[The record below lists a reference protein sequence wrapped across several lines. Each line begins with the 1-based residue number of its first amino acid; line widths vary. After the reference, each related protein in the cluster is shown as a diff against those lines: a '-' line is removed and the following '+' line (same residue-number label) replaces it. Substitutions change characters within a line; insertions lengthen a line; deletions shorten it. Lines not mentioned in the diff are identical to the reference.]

1 MLRTL
6 FIPLLLA
13 LALAVTSVTPAPAQA
28 ASASNEELKAAL
40 RDLLRENPDLILQV
54 LRDNSET
61 VLEIAQQGSN
71 VRRKKALIA
80 QWQTDL
86 TQPKKANLEG
96 RPMRGPANAPVTI
109 VAYSDFTCPYCQQ
122 AAGTM
127 ELLLAN
133 YKDKVRYVFKHMP
146 LDSHDNARLAS
157 EYHVAAG
164 LQDGKKAWAFYE
176 TVFRDREKLVA
187 EGEPFLKKAA
197 AEAGLDMKRLG
208 PRAERAGHSV
218 LPGQRPGHSRLAAA
232 GPVLRRCGHGA
243 GGGGQG
249 QEIAGRSAHG
259 ATRAAPALP
268 GRPVCIGAAITAGKT
283 ERDGRAR
290 ATSCGG
296 VPG

>member
-6 FIPLLLA
+6 FIALLLA
-13 LALAVTSVTPAPAQA
+13 LTLAATPVVPAPAQA
-28 ASASNEELKAAL
+28 ASNEELKSAL
-40 RDLLRENPDLILQV
+40 RDLLKENPELIMQV

-71 VRRKKALIA
+71 VRRKKALLA
-80 QWQTDL
+80 QWQADL

-146 LDSHDNARLAS
+146 LDSHDNARLAA

-176 TVFRDREKLVA
+176 TVFRDREKLTS

-197 AEAGLDMKRLG
+197 TEAGLDMKRLAQDIKG
-208 PRAERAGHSV
+208 KKVKDSIEEDMAEARALNVQGTPYFLVNDLVIRGS
-218 LPGQRPGHSRLAAA
+218 LPLDLFSDAVDMALEAAA
-232 GPVLRRCGHGA
+232 
-243 GGGGQG
+243 
-249 QEIAGRSAHG
+249 
-259 ATRAAPALP
+259 
-268 GRPVCIGAAITAGKT
+268 KT
-283 ERDGRAR
+283 KK
-290 ATSCGG
+290 
-296 VPG
+296 

>member
-13 LALAVTSVTPAPAQA
+13 LALAVTSVAPAPAQA

-80 QWQTDL
+80 QWQMDL

-197 AEAGLDMKRLG
+197 AEAGLDMKRLAQDIKG
-208 PRAERAGHSV
+208 KKVKDFIEEDMAEARALNVQGTPYFLVNDLVIRGS
-218 LPGQRPGHSRLAAA
+218 LPLDLFSDAVDMALEAAA
-232 GPVLRRCGHGA
+232 KA
-243 GGGGQG
+243 
-249 QEIAGRSAHG
+249 
-259 ATRAAPALP
+259 
-268 GRPVCIGAAITAGKT
+268 KK
-283 ERDGRAR
+283 
-290 ATSCGG
+290 
-296 VPG
+296 

>member
-6 FIPLLLA
+6 FIALLLA
-13 LALAVTSVTPAPAQA
+13 LTLAATSAIPAPAQA
-28 ASASNEELKAAL
+28 ASNEELKAAL
-40 RDLLRENPDLILQV
+40 RDLLRDNPELIMQV

-80 QWQTDL
+80 QWQVDQ

-109 VAYSDFTCPYCQQ
+109 IAYSDFTCPYCQQ

-146 LDSHDNARLAS
+146 LDSHDNARLAA

-164 LQDGKKAWAFYE
+164 MQDGKKAWAFYE
-176 TVFRDREKLVA
+176 TVFRDREKLMA
-187 EGEPFLKKAA
+187 EGESFLKKAA
-197 AEAGLDMKRLG
+197 AEAGLDMKRLAQDIKG
-208 PRAERAGHSV
+208 KKVKDSIEEDMAEARALNVQGTPYFLVNDLVIRGS
-218 LPGQRPGHSRLAAA
+218 LPLDLFSDAVDMALEAAA
-232 GPVLRRCGHGA
+232 
-243 GGGGQG
+243 
-249 QEIAGRSAHG
+249 
-259 ATRAAPALP
+259 
-268 GRPVCIGAAITAGKT
+268 KT
-283 ERDGRAR
+283 KK
-290 ATSCGG
+290 
-296 VPG
+296 